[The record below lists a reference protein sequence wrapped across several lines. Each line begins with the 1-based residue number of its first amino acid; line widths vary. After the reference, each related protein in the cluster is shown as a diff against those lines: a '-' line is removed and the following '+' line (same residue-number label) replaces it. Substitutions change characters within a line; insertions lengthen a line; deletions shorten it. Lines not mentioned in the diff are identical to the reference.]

1 MVNIRLYQLSFIL
14 FALLFNNLCYS
25 TENNN
30 SEKLILYA
38 DKSESIL
45 GRPIRV
51 ELYGVNLKT
60 NFSDINLAV
69 LNENFGVI
77 VDYVINDTSDNR
89 WPNKK
94 IQILKF
100 KIYPRRIGSI
110 RIPKIQAGNISS
122 KEKNVLITK
131 GNNSSPL
138 IILPKKKP
146 YEQQQFIVYT
156 QVLSSDATSRLSVD
170 KKTVIDNFTSIPLPF
185 ERSKN
190 KEGMY
195 VLKIGWALSALKNGR
210 INLKL
215 PPIEYSVSGVSRKK
229 FYLPSKLIIIK
240 VLPLYLSPTIPIG
253 KISIQ
258 SKLSQ
263 SGFLLTD
270 SISYW
275 NIRLEGNLNNSYKL
289 PPVLRQVKSSSN
301 IKFLPVN
308 SIRSIKKTSNSLISI
323 VNHAIPFKALES
335 GFLTFPEIQL
345 QYFDPVNGK
354 INTLSYK
361 TKRIFSLSLFWRI
374 ILIFLFIL
382 LFIYIFKISYKKWEG
397 FKFLKIKREQAILL
411 LQKNNISNIRESIRL
426 LSEAENWPKNITIT
440 QWGEYW
446 KNKYKVNDG
455 FDDFVEKLSICF
467 YGTAEARNT
476 DNLNFELLMLIKS
489 KNKH

>member
-30 SEKLILYA
+30 SEKLILYT

-69 LNENFGVI
+69 LNKNFGVI

-100 KIYPRRIGSI
+100 KIYPRRTGSV
-110 RIPKIQAGNISS
+110 RIPKIQTGNISS
-122 KEKNVLITK
+122 KEKTVLITK
-131 GNNSSPL
+131 GDTSSPL

-170 KKTVIDNFTSIPLPF
+170 TKAVIDSFTGIPLPF

-210 INLKL
+210 INLNL

-229 FYLPSKLIIIK
+229 FYLPSKLINIK
-240 VLPLYLSPTIPIG
+240 ALPLYLSPTVPIG

-323 VNHAIPFKALES
+323 VNHAIPFKTLES

-489 KNKH
+489 KNKL